1 MKPTPLGKTYLEYET
16 ELKEYNL
23 SKAELASQKVE
34 LGVIQDLNKKATD
47 LSNKILNNKAVLSNA
62 LLKVSSEAKKYASEY
77 DKLQVEIIKIEKQIN
92 DLGIVSPKDLD
103 SASQIAFNSF
113 KVNQYV
119 LENSKGIK

>member
-1 MKPTPLGKTYLEYET
+1 MKTTK
-16 ELKEYNL
+16 ELIIADITAKVEA
-23 SKAELASQKVE
+23 KLASQKVE
-34 LGVIQDLNKKATD
+34 LGVIQDLDKKATD

-62 LLKVSSEAKKYASEY
+62 LLKVSTEARKYASEY

-92 DLGIVSPKDLD
+92 ELGMVSPKDLD
-103 SASQIAFNSF
+103 SAAQMAFNSF